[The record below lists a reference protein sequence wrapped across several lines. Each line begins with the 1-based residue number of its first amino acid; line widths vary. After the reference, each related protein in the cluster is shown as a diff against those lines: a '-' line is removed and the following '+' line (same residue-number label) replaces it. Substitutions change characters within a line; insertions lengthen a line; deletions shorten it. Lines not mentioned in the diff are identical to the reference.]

1 MRKII
6 YMGEFDSRKY
16 YYNTRT
22 KEGLVALDSE
32 TIKKKGERNE
42 YPKYF
47 NHDAFLVILN
57 FGSTDVSDT
66 VFHGMHYPK
75 LMITPFIMLSIV
87 TPLLYI
93 LFMEECLYYNVN
105 YTVLS
110 TKEAFSQ
117 AVYTNKFWNNFF
129 NKKATLLKIPIF
141 IFAMLVMLI
150 FSTIYFGW
158 VWLYSTNIIAE
169 KAFDPGILIVIP
181 IFTIFAGIPFLLFF
195 QNNPVRW
202 LLAVRKLERGKIIF
216 EEENHV

>member
-1 MRKII
+1 M
-6 YMGEFDSRKY
+6 
-16 YYNTRT
+16 
-22 KEGLVALDSE
+22 L
-32 TIKKKGERNE
+32 TI
-42 YPKYF
+42 PF
-47 NHDAFLVILN
+47 FLPRRL
-57 FGSTDVSDT
+57 
-66 VFHGMHYPK
+66 FHR
-75 LMITPFIMLSIV
+75 
-87 TPLLYI
+87 LYI
-93 LFMEECLYYNVN
+93 PISFGII
-105 YTVLS
+105 
-110 TKEAFSQ
+110 
-117 AVYTNKFWNNFF
+117 FF

-169 KAFDPGILIVIP
+169 KAFDPGVLIVIP

>member
-6 YMGEFDSRKY
+6 YMGEFDGRNY

-32 TIKKKGERNE
+32 TIKKKRERNE
-42 YPKYF
+42 YLSTLIMILF
-47 NHDAFLVILN
+47 WLFLILEALM
-57 FGSTDVSDT
+57 FLIP

-169 KAFDPGILIVIP
+169 KAFDPGVLIVIP